1 MIDATD
7 TDIYEEFELT
17 YYKEDIHDLSSINR
31 AYTHEDVN
39 DYQSAYRVNN
49 VNNPPKPLND
59 TYGYTDLNADLES
72 GSEPRKI
79 TSAEANALTKL
90 RTCARNP
97 KVWIGTTLIFL
108 LSAAVVVTLLFYYA
122 GRSILIRDIYF

>member
-7 TDIYEEFELT
+7 TDIYEELELKN
-17 YYKEDIHDLSSINR
+17 YKVDIHDFSSTNR
-31 AYTHEDVN
+31 AYTNDDVN
-39 DYQSAYRVNN
+39 DSQSAYSANN

-59 TYGYTDLNADLES
+59 TCGYTDPNVDIES
-72 GSEPRKI
+72 ASEPTTI

-97 KVWIGTTLIFL
+97 KMWIGTTLIFL
-108 LSAAVVVTLLFYYA
+108 LSAAVVVTLLFFYA
-122 GRSILIRDIYF
+122 GRSRLIRDIYF